1 MSPKGRLWT
10 KKPAPDPRS
19 SGHGAVKLHVDHL
32 LHYSTALVVSSL
44 QSLEWFGGKTLGKER
59 RK

>member
-1 MSPKGRLWT
+1 MSPKGRLWP
-10 KKPAPDPRS
+10 KKAVPDPRS
-19 SGHGAVKLHVDHL
+19 PDQGTVKLHVDHL

-44 QSLEWFGGKTLGKER
+44 QSLDWFRGKTLGKER

>member
-1 MSPKGRLWT
+1 MSPRGRLWT
-10 KKPAPDPRS
+10 KKPAPDPRPS
-19 SGHGAVKLHVDHL
+19 HQGAVQLHVDHL

-44 QSLEWFGGKTLGKER
+44 QSLDWFRGKTLGKER